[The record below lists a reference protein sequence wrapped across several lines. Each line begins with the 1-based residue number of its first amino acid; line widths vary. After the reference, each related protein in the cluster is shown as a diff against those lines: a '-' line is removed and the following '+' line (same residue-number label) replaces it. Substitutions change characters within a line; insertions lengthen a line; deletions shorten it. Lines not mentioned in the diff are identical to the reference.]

1 MKIKNINIILLIILV
16 LICIMLLYGLFN
28 NKHHELYNE
37 MNKLILKEKFDSS
50 IQTANTPTCM
60 SDPDI
65 CTDVHITCDANRNE
79 NCENDNKKVEYCTY
93 LDNIQNVLKSSC
105 FTCDE
110 KKNIISTAKR
120 VKCSAL
126 EEIITTNAD

>member
-1 MKIKNINIILLIILV
+1 
-16 LICIMLLYGLFN
+16 MLLYGLFN

-120 VKCSAL
+120 VKCSDL
-126 EEIITTNAD
+126 EEIITTNAG